1 MLYFKKKSNN
11 ILQHADFLL
20 RTTTL
25 KFKVEKEF
33 IHKITFKTYHKCL
46 QEDFQVKSLEET
58 AIDEVIEMR

>member
-33 IHKITFKTYHKCL
+33 IHKITFKTYKCL

-58 AIDEVIEMR
+58 PIGEVIVMR